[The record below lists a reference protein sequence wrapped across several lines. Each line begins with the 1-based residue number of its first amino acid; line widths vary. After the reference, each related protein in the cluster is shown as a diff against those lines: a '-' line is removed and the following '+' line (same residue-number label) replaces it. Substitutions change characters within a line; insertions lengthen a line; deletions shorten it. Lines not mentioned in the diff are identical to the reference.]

1 VDYPIQWR
9 KVNRNEVISQWNY
22 DANEVKKITNKLKKI
37 DMKLTKS
44 QLKEI
49 IREEILREVNGQL
62 NKKVMTLLKN
72 ELNDLDVGSPTH
84 QYAIS
89 LILES
94 ALTDAN
100 FHPESRKVSSL
111 FRKAKYELDPKD
123 EKDFVKR
130 CQKLGRDI
138 SKMCDYGGDEIA
150 QSIGFYTSM
159 TIGRPLGASIE
170 KLVESK

>member
-1 VDYPIQWR
+1 
-9 KVNRNEVISQWNY
+9 
-22 DANEVKKITNKLKKI
+22 
-37 DMKLTKS
+37 MKLTKS

-62 NKKVMTLLKN
+62 NKKVMAFLKK
-72 ELNDLDVGSPTH
+72 ELKDLDEGSPTH
-84 QYAIS
+84 WYAVS

-94 ALTDAN
+94 ALIDAN
-100 FHPESRKVSSL
+100 WHPESRKVSSL

-123 EKDFVKR
+123 ENDFVKR
-130 CQKLGRDI
+130 CKKLGRDI

-150 QSIGFYTSM
+150 YAIGFYTSM

>member
-1 VDYPIQWR
+1 
-9 KVNRNEVISQWNY
+9 
-22 DANEVKKITNKLKKI
+22 
-37 DMKLTKS
+37 MKLTKT

-49 IREEILREVNGQL
+49 IREEILREVNGRL
-62 NKKVMTLLKN
+62 NKKVMDFLKK
-72 ELNDLDVGSPTH
+72 ELGDLRKGSPTH
-84 QYAIS
+84 LFAVS
-89 LILES
+89 TILES

-123 EKDFVKR
+123 ENDFVKR
-130 CQKLGRDI
+130 CKSLGRAI

-159 TIGRPLGASIE
+159 TIGRPLGSSIE